1 MTTATLLVKSVNKN
15 RVSVIF
21 PSRQTDKFKTFQVVH
36 SYRFEKLLDKKVDA
50 VAKPLTAP
58 GAIFK
63 VTIRVNAVNIF
74 VEGVSIPTFTEHN
87 AASHYCEYYSNDA
100 DGDPA
105 TVYALSKEDADR
117 LSVIGAHMTTPTV
130 PTAPAG
136 MLGAHMTTPTVPT
149 APAGMLAAIK
159 AMPPLP
165 LFTDDMKIIFEL
177 SQGNY
182 SQLKKATA
190 IATAATPKK
199 PEAPVKDPNYFFV
212 DPSQAAAFTSIGK
225 VVKGGATGRILMVG
239 ESGWGKT
246 TLPKHFARINGLEF
260 IRMDC
265 AKVRDPE
272 EWFGF
277 RGATAG
283 STTFVK
289 SDFIQMVEKGN
300 VVVVLD
306 EINRVEPYISNALF
320 SLLDDSG
327 QISINNEIL
336 KVGPNVLFVGTINVG
351 FQYAGTFSI
360 DAALSNRFDI
370 ICPVGP
376 IPVDEEAKVLASREG
391 ICTDDALMIVKTAEK
406 IRGLGVVD
414 CSLRTTLSIARLV
427 AAAGESTEHIQ
438 DIRMAFQNVLV
449 NRVALTP
456 GAEARQIIDIVN
468 SSIAPLKSRKVSLKI
483 F

>member
-1 MTTATLLVKSVNKN
+1 MTIATLLVKTVNKN
-15 RVSVIF
+15 RVTVIF

-63 VTIRVNAVNIF
+63 VNVRVNSVNVFI
-74 VEGVSIPTFTEHN
+74 ESVSIPTFTEHN
-87 AASHYCEYYSNDA
+87 AASHYCEYYSNDV
-100 DGDPA
+100 DGDPT
-105 TVYALSKEDADR
+105 TVYALSKEDADG

-130 PTAPAG
+130 PT
-136 MLGAHMTTPTVPT
+136 TPT
-149 APAGMLAAIK
+149 GMIAAIK

-182 SQLKKATA
+182 SQLKKVAA
-190 IATAATPKK
+190 IAAAATPKK
-199 PEAPVKDPNYFFV
+199 PEVPVKDPNYFFV

-225 VVKGGATGRILMVG
+225 VVKSGATGRILMVG

-468 SSIAPLKSRKVSLKI
+468 SSIAPLKNRKVSLKI